1 MRLPLPT
8 DVAACLF
15 PLNSTCESAP
25 LSLQIHLLPQRCQQ
39 ACEGRNLTHLIEPAL
54 EFAGKSA
61 SRAGSRKAAITGSD
75 GAGFMA
81 AAGPIKGSFDLCE
94 QQVVE
99 TGTGSGFV
107 GGGCSSVDRRRRS
120 FADALR
126 LPRVIP
132 SQGSFDERIAATNVP
147 VDGLS
152 ICTRRGNL
160 RIRP

>member
-1 MRLPLPT
+1 L
-8 DVAACLF
+8 
-15 PLNSTCESAP
+15 
-25 LSLQIHLLPQRCQQ
+25 IHLV
-39 ACEGRNLTHLIEPAL
+39 EPASD
-54 EFAGKSA
+54 FAGKYAA
-61 SRAGSRKAAITGSD
+61 SPARRKVATIRPGNADVTAVTGPSECD
-75 GAGFMA
+75 
-81 AAGPIKGSFDLCE
+81 FDLCE
-94 QQVVE
+94 QHVVE

-147 VDGLS
+147 ADGLS